1 MKICFKCF
9 KHPELISMIESL
21 GQVGNCD
28 FNQDHKNEFYC
39 DLDISV
45 EEPKSTTAE
54 NKENSMRNRQT
65 VEDLKNILRQ
75 IIDIYVPSS
84 ELPPDFPHDKQDLLR
99 HSLEK
104 RWSLFNL
111 EAEEIQKIL
120 VHLFNGDNDFNK
132 LLLSQ
137 TVGVLEEMP
146 DYRFENDPYVIKNN
160 EWSHFATSLKYV
172 NRFHTD
178 SLNLENFKYFL
189 TFTEKTIP
197 KESSKYFRARINNSD
212 NIPLD
217 KMAAPPIGTASA
229 GRLNPQWIT
238 VLYLSDDRVAT
249 IQEVRATFNDT
260 VYIAEFELARNIKVV
275 DLRNLEDITMSG
287 SVDNLKYYLN
297 RPFLVELRKE
307 FVKAVNNDIKETEY
321 LPLQYISEFIKSLRL
336 DDSEDSLF
344 DGILYQSVANKE
356 ASNLVLF
363 DEKLAIARRVDRRVV
378 REINYRLD

>member
-1 MKICFKCF
+1 MKICYKCF

-21 GQVGNCD
+21 GQIGNCD
-28 FNQDHKNEFYC
+28 FNQDHRDEYYC
-39 DLDISV
+39 ELDTTFKESEL
-45 EEPKSTTAE
+45 EESE
-54 NKENSMRNRQT
+54 CRERFLRNRQT

-75 IIDIYVPSS
+75 IIDIYVPVS
-84 ELPPDFPHDKQDLLR
+84 ELPQDFPHDKHDLLR

-104 RWSLFNL
+104 KWSLFNL

-120 VHLFNGDNDFNK
+120 LLLFDRDADFNK

-146 DYRFENDPYVIKNN
+146 EYRFENDPYVIKNN
-160 EWSHFATSLKYV
+160 DWLHFATSLKYV

-178 SLNLENFKYFL
+178 SLNLDNFKYFL

-197 KESSKYFRARINNSD
+197 KESMKYFRARINNTE

-217 KMAAPPIGTASA
+217 RMAAPPMGTASA

-238 VLYLSDDRVAT
+238 VLYLSDNKEAT

-260 VYIAEFELARNIKVV
+260 VYIAEFELERNIKVV

-287 SVDNLKYYLN
+287 NIDNLKYYLN

-321 LPLQYISEFIKSLRL
+321 LPLQYISEFIKSLRPEG
-336 DDSEDSLF
+336 SEDNLF
-344 DGILYQSVANKE
+344 DGILYRSVANKA

-363 DEKLAIARRVDRRVV
+363 DERLAVPRRVEKKTVK
-378 REINYRLD
+378 EINYRLD